1 MAYSAAELALA
12 LFLSVLVVNLEATVV
27 LFGLTLLSLSFCGCV
42 GALRE
47 NTCLL
52 LTYSYFITAL
62 LLLNLALGVLVFFL
76 PTQLKRMLRSTAHA
90 QPGRPLPGQRG
101 PTEAHRQR
109 ADFAG
114 VANSRWRDEN
124 GRTFSQHEFPTFD
137 HASAFSRASRVHAQ
151 PKYDERHELE
161 AGHSTQRPCRSYP
174 VELQCCGISQKD
186 FRDWNDNMY
195 FNCSRS
201 NPSSER
207 CSVPYSCCKKNSS
220 EQSYDYSLR
229 VLGARFTSSPPVH
242 EQVVSLYCGQGVLN
256 QTDYDAWFKI
266 YTGNC
271 VDAGHRF
278 VRENVTLITGLC
290 LVFVILLA
298 FVQMVTQALVDEII
312 IIRRIYDRFY
322 DRVFELRAADVT
334 D

>member
-12 LFLSVLVVNLEATVV
+12 LFFSVLVVNLEATVV

-76 PTQLKRMLRSTAHA
+76 PTQLKRMLRSTLTRNLVVHYRDSAD
-90 QPGRPLPGQRG
+90 LQRLIDSV
-101 PTEAHRQR
+101 Q
-109 ADFAG
+109 
-114 VANSRWRDEN
+114 
-124 GRTFSQHEFPTFD
+124 
-137 HASAFSRASRVHAQ
+137 
-151 PKYDERHELE
+151 
-161 AGHSTQRPCRSYP
+161 

-220 EQSYDYSLR
+220 
-229 VLGARFTSSPPVH
+229 

>member
-1 MAYSAAELALA
+1 SQAARRTLGVTTDLVFSESTVLLDVNPYVRYPLVVLNLILWLLGLALILIGIYA
-12 LFLSVLVVNLEATVV
+12 YIETWGQPSLAAFGQHTNIYSVLVVNLEITVV
-27 LFGLTLLSLSFCGCV
+27 LLGLTLLSLSFCGCV

-52 LTYSYFITAL
+52 NTYSYFITAL
-62 LLLNLALGVLVFFL
+62 LLLNLVLGLLVFFL
-76 PTQLKRMLRSTAHA
+76 PSQLKRMLRSTLTQNLVVHY
-90 QPGRPLPGQRG
+90 RDS
-101 PTEAHRQR
+101 
-109 ADFAG
+109 ADLQKLIDS
-114 VANSRWRDEN
+114 VQE
-124 GRTFSQHEFPTFD
+124 
-137 HASAFSRASRVHAQ
+137 
-151 PKYDERHELE
+151 
-161 AGHSTQRPCRSYP
+161 
-174 VELQCCGISQKD
+174 ELQCCGISEKN

-220 EQSYDYSLR
+220 E
-229 VLGARFTSSPPVH
+229 
-242 EQVVSLYCGQGVLN
+242 EVVSLYCGQGVLN

-290 LVFVILLA
+290 LVVVILLA
-298 FVQMVTQALVDEII
+298 FVQMVTQALVDEILV
-312 IIRRIYDRFY
+312 IRRIYDKFY
-322 DRVFELRAADVT
+322 ERVFDIRAAQEAT
-334 D
+334 E